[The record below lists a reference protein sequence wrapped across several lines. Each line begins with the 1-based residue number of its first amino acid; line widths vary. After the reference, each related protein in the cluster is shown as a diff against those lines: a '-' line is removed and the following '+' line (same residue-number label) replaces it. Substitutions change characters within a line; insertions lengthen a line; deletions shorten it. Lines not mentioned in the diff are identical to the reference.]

1 MRVHGCIVSAWP
13 KHTHTH
19 LYMLIHV
26 YIYNIYIYIYIHTI
40 AATHTAHAY
49 TFFTHV
55 SRTHPPTTT
64 TTTMYTCAVCPLTCP
79 PCQSCSNGL
88 DGCVANDA
96 LQNCGNPCKYCD
108 GGICKL
114 RNSGDSCLSSGSG
127 VVEAPGS
134 ISCRM
139 CAGLHN
145 ESHDENA
152 FPFSVCCG
160 AWVVVLAGVLP
171 AGLAPGAL
179 LGATVMAGA
188 VGGGVAV
195 RSLTSS
201 LGEGD
206 GRGEPC
212 TSVECMSGVG
222 RWVHDV
228 RRRGLRQVVCP
239 GVCAGVSLC
248 TNLTG
253 FRNTFDKTKKKG
265 KKINST
271 WVANRMLRCICIIEH
286 HKLTM
291 PTCLADS
298 IPLLPVLPSAAP
310 WW

>member
-1 MRVHGCIVSAWP
+1 MRKIQRERNFSNSLCIPATLA
-13 KHTHTH
+13 KCATA
-19 LYMLIHV
+19 
-26 YIYNIYIYIYIHTI
+26 
-40 AATHTAHAY
+40 AATARCISG
-49 TFFTHV
+49 V
-55 SRTHPPTTT
+55 S
-64 TTTMYTCAVCPLTCP
+64 
-79 PCQSCSNGL
+79 GG
-88 DGCVANDA
+88 DG
-96 LQNCGNPCKYCD
+96 Y
-108 GGICKL
+108 
-114 RNSGDSCLSSGSG
+114 SCLLPSVAKVTLAAVVPSALLLVLAVVLAVPTFASVAMATTAG
-127 VVEAPGS
+127 VVA
-134 ISCRM
+134 
-139 CAGLHN
+139 
-145 ESHDENA
+145 
-152 FPFSVCCG
+152 SV
-160 AWVVVLAGVLP
+160 AAAATVVVVLAGVLP